1 MISKISKKDRED
13 WENFLS
19 TNENLPNKD
28 YNTKKKKTKKIYKF
42 DLHGHSLDEAN
53 ERVKNL
59 IFTAYNN
66 EISKIVVVTGK
77 GIHSK
82 NKKNPYISEDL
93 GILKNSVPEFI
104 KSNEELMGK
113 INQIKEATA
122 EDGGSGA
129 FYIYIK
135 KKTIK

>member
-19 TNENLPNKD
+19 ANENLPNKD

-66 EISKIVVVTGK
+66 EIYKIVVVKGK

-135 KKTIK
+135 KKTTK

>member
-19 TNENLPNKD
+19 TNENLPDKD
-28 YNTKKKKTKKIYKF
+28 YNTTKRKAKKIYTF

-53 ERVKNL
+53 ERVKDL

-66 EISKIVVVTGK
+66 EIYKIVIVTGK

-82 NKKNPYISEDL
+82 NKKNHYISQDL
-93 GILKNSVPEFI
+93 GILKKSVPEFI
-104 KSNEELMGK
+104 LSL
-113 INQIKEATA
+113 IHI
-122 EDGGSGA
+122 
-129 FYIYIK
+129 
-135 KKTIK
+135 

>member
-66 EISKIVVVTGK
+66 EIYKIVVVTGK

-135 KKTIK
+135 KKTTK

>member
-19 TNENLPNKD
+19 TNENLPDKD
-28 YNTKKKKTKKIYKF
+28 YNTTKRKAKKIYTF

-53 ERVKNL
+53 ERVKDL

-66 EISKIVVVTGK
+66 EIYKIVIVTGK

-82 NKKNPYISEDL
+82 NKKNPYISQDL

-104 KSNEELMGK
+104 KSNEELMSK
-113 INQIKEATA
+113 INQIKEASA

-129 FYIYIK
+129 FYVYIK
-135 KKTIK
+135 KKTTK